1 MVLTLVIISTSF
13 PLERWE
19 LWFSLGSAIS
29 LESQF
34 SLQCPSHP
42 CSRTGAYVPFSLE
55 WPIEVLQAFYKV
67 QCECNLDI
75 LLVI

>member
-13 PLERWE
+13 PFERWE
-19 LWFSLGSAIS
+19 LWFSLGSALS
-29 LESQF
+29 LGSQF
-34 SLQCPSHP
+34 SLQRPSHP
-42 CSRTGAYVPFSLE
+42 SSRTGAYVPFSLE